1 MSQKKKGKPGA
12 PRLTCP
18 SCGIARDSSDRFCR
32 GCGTSFAGGG
42 AKKNGPLRGLT
53 GLRAFGLAVIAL
65 AAVFALIYY
74 GGRAG
79 EAPVPTQPIQINE
92 VGAPGIGGTAP
103 PATPLQ
109 TADQLFNDAMAAY
122 ETGDSAT
129 ANQFIPMAL
138 MAYQRL
144 DTLSLDS
151 RYHVALLSLAA
162 GRPQDAIAQTD
173 TMLAQVPNHLLA
185 LTSAARAYELLGRTA
200 PAIDFYRRFLNAYT
214 PDVAAS
220 RSEYIDHGRA
230 LPGKRDE
237 AQEYL
242 RKHGVR
248 PEGP

>member
-1 MSQKKKGKPGA
+1 M
-12 PRLTCP
+12 
-18 SCGIARDSSDRFCR
+18 
-32 GCGTSFAGGG
+32 
-42 AKKNGPLRGLT
+42 
-53 GLRAFGLAVIAL
+53 
-65 AAVFALIYY
+65 IYY
-74 GGRAG
+74 GGRSG
-79 EAPVPTQPIQINE
+79 DAPVPAQRIQIGE
-92 VGAPGIGGTAP
+92 VGAPGIGAGAP

-129 ANQFIPMAL
+129 ARQFIPMAL

-162 GRPQDAIAQTD
+162 GRPQDALAQTD

-185 LTSAARAYELLGRTA
+185 LSSAAQAYEVLGRTGR
-200 PAIDFYRRFLNAYT
+200 AIELYRRFLDAYT

-237 AQEYL
+237 AREFL
-242 RKHGVR
+242 RKHGVLT
-248 PEGP
+248 EGS